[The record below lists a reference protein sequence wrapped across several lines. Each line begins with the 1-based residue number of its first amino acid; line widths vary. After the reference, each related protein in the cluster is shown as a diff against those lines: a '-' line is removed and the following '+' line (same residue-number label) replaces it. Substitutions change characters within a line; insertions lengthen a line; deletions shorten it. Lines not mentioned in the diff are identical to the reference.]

1 MKGSFMKNNVKI
13 IFHIDLNA
21 FFASVEMIRDPFL
34 KNKVFA
40 VGGGRNYFR
49 SGVLTTASYKAR
61 KYGIRSAMTISEAQ
75 TRYPK
80 LLVVPNHFDEYKK
93 HSKKFIDFLHT
104 YTDQV
109 QQVSI
114 DEAYMDVTSL
124 QDKMHP
130 IELAKEIQSRLNDE
144 YFLPCSIGIAP
155 TLFLAK
161 MASDMKKPMGITI
174 LRKRDIKKK
183 LYPLSVKEIHGVG
196 AKTYPRLMDNGIH
209 TIKDFLEP
217 KNKDVIINEIG
228 ENTYVNLYESLKG
241 NSSDFVDPDKYKVP
255 MSISNETT
263 LPYDMDHY
271 ESLIDLMNG
280 LFDEG
285 YERLI
290 KEKLLCK
297 TVFIKIRYSNRITPT
312 RSISFNDYTKD
323 ESLLRENML
332 YLFERAYNQKAV
344 RLLGVGFGS
353 IIEASEYKID
363 RTIFNYQEVDE
374 KKEV

>member
-1 MKGSFMKNNVKI
+1 MKNNVKI

-21 FFASVEMIRDPFL
+21 FYASVEMIRDPFL

-40 VGGGRNYFR
+40 VGGGRTYFR

-75 TRYPK
+75 ARYPK
-80 LLVVPNHFDEYKK
+80 LLVVPNHFDDYKK

-104 YTDQV
+104 YTHKI

-114 DEAYMDVTSL
+114 DEAYMDVTDL
-124 QDKMHP
+124 QDKKHP
-130 IELAKEIQSRLNDE
+130 VELAKEIQRRLHKE
-144 YFLPCSIGIAP
+144 LELPSSIGIAP
-155 TLFLAK
+155 TLYLAK

-174 LRKRDIKKK
+174 LRKRDIKEK
-183 LYPLSVKEIHGVG
+183 LYPISVKDIHGVG
-196 AKTYPRLMDNGIH
+196 AKTYPRLMDIGIQ
-209 TIKDFLEP
+209 TIKDFLQP
-217 KNKDVIINEIG
+217 KNKSIIIDEIG
-228 ENTYVNLYESLKG
+228 ENAYSSLYESLTG
-241 NSSDFVDPDKYKVP
+241 NSSDVVDPDKYKVP

-271 ESLIDLMNG
+271 ETLIDMMND
-280 LFDEG
+280 LFNEG

-297 TVFIKIRYSNRITPT
+297 TVFIKIRYSNRMTPT
-312 RSISFNDYTKD
+312 RSISFSDYTKD

-332 YLFERAYNQKAV
+332 YLFETSYSHKAV

-353 IIEASEYKID
+353 IIESNEYKMD
-363 RTIFNYQEVDE
+363 RTLFNYKEVDQ
-374 KKEV
+374 KKEA